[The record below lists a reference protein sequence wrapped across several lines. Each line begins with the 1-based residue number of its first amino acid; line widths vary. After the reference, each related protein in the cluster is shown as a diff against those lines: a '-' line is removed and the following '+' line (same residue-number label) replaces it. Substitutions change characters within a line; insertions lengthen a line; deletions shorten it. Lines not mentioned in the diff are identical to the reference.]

1 MAPQPPPSY
10 SPLLSLLLL
19 LLIII
24 LNLLRGAGH
33 NALRNGRDRR
43 CLWAALAWP

>member
-19 LLIII
+19 LLI